1 MSTTEQQAKEQLLAV
16 LLQDL
21 EQKRF
26 ILPTL
31 PELAFK
37 IREAMQSPRTT
48 LDSLA
53 RIIGSDPAIAGRIV
67 QMANSALFAGLPK
80 VESIQAAVGRLG
92 MSCTSNIVISLSMA
106 RLYSLGK
113 APNTRLNLAEQWSL
127 AAQVAAISSVIA
139 RLYTRMDPYE
149 ALLAG
154 LLHNIGTLPVIV
166 NCAERAD
173 VQAMPDLLPLLM
185 DSVMADLG
193 GWILQQWGF
202 AEPFCQVPREHRRLS
217 RQHNGSADLVDIV
230 MVASLLAHYRKLP
243 STEQQAW
250 LGIGAFDQLQLTP
263 ETGVAILKDANTA
276 INEIMQILC

>member
-1 MSTTEQQAKEQLLAV
+1 MSTTEQQAKEQLLAI
-16 LLQDL
+16 LLKDL
-21 EQKRF
+21 EHKRF

-48 LDSLA
+48 LDSLS
-53 RIIGSDPAIAGRIV
+53 RIISSDPAIAGRVV

-80 VESIQAAVGRLG
+80 VDSIQSAVKRLG
-92 MSCTSNIVISLSMA
+92 MACTSNIVVSLSMA

-113 APNTRLNLAEQWSL
+113 APNTRLHLAEQWSL

-139 RLYTRMDPYE
+139 KLYTKLDPYE

-154 LLHNIGTLPVIV
+154 LLHNIGSLPVIV
-166 NCAERAD
+166 NCAERPD
-173 VQAMPDLLPLLM
+173 VQAMSDLLPLLI

-202 AEPFCQVPREHRRLS
+202 AEVLCQVPREHRRLS
-217 RQHNGSADLVDIV
+217 RQHEGEADLIDIV
-230 MVASLLAHYRKLP
+230 TVASLLAHYRKVP
-243 STEQQAW
+243 STEQQNW
-250 LGIGAFDQLQLTP
+250 LGIGAFERLQLTP
-263 ETGVAILKDANTA
+263 ETGVAILKDANAA